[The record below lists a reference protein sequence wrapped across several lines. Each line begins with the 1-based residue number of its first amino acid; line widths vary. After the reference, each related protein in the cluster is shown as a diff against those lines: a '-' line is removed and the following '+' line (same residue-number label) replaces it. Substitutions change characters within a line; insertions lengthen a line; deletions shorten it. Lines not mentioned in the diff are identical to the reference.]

1 MASNPAHVDAVA
13 DPRPGSRGY
22 LKWYWTKGPGLA
34 KWRLSPHP
42 WTALKREL
50 RGKVPV
56 AYLDATVSKWFEDVF
71 GYPSGARKG
80 KNPIGKG

>member
-1 MASNPAHVDAVA
+1 MPSNPAHVDAVA
-13 DPRPGSRGY
+13 DPRPGSKGY
-22 LKWYWTKGPGLA
+22 LKWYWTAGPGLA

-50 RGKVPV
+50 RGKVPA

>member
-1 MASNPAHVDAVA
+1 MANPVHIDVVA

-22 LKWYWTKGPGLA
+22 LKWYWTKGPGQR

-42 WTALKREL
+42 WTALKRHL
-50 RGKVPV
+50 RGKVP
-56 AYLDATVSKWFEDVF
+56 AIYLDATVSKWFEDVF

-80 KNPIGKG
+80 KNPVGKG

>member
-1 MASNPAHVDAVA
+1 MTAAHIDVVA

-42 WTALKREL
+42 WTALRWHL
-50 RGKVPV
+50 LGKVPLQ
-56 AYLDATVSKWFEDVF
+56 YLDETVSAWFEDVF
-71 GYPSGARKG
+71 GYPPGARKG

>member
-1 MASNPAHVDAVA
+1 VTAAHIDVVA

-42 WTALKREL
+42 WTALRRHL
-50 RGKVPV
+50 LGKVP
-56 AYLDATVSKWFEDVF
+56 AQYLDATVSAWFEDVF
-71 GYPSGARKG
+71 GYPPSARG
-80 KNPIGKG
+80 GNNPVGKG

>member
-1 MASNPAHVDAVA
+1 MLSQIPDRGRAATS
-13 DPRPGSRGY
+13 RP
-22 LKWYWTKGPGLA
+22 KWYWTRGPGLA

-50 RGKVPV
+50 RGKVPA
-56 AYLDATVSKWFEDVF
+56 AYLDATVSKWFQDVF